1 MTIAYWCVL
10 IAIMLPYVSTVWA
23 KASAGG
29 FNPKHNHDPRAFLAG
44 VQGAAKRANNAQQ
57 NGFEIAPA
65 FAAAVIIA
73 HLAGGAEQGLLDQ
86 LAIAF
91 VLSRVLY
98 TLCYVADWASLRSL
112 VWFAGLG
119 LIISLFVVS
128 A

>member
-1 MTIAYWCVL
+1 MTVAYWCVL
-10 IAIMLPYVSTVWA
+10 IAIVLPYVSTVWA

-29 FNPKHNHDPRAFLAG
+29 FSPHHNRDPRAFLAT
-44 VQGAAKRANNAQQ
+44 VQGVARRANNAQQ

-73 HLAGGAEQGLLDQ
+73 HLVGVVEQGLLDQ

-98 TLCYVADWASLRSL
+98 TVCYVADWSLVRSL
-112 VWFAGLG
+112 VWFVGLG
-119 LIISLFVVS
+119 IIVSLFLLS

>member
-1 MTIAYWCVL
+1 MTTAYWCVL
-10 IAIMLPYVSTVWA
+10 IALFLPYLSTVTA
-23 KASAGG
+23 KAVSGG
-29 FNPKHNHDPRAFLAG
+29 FSPRHNHDPRALLAG
-44 VQGAAKRANNAQQ
+44 LEGLGRRANNAQL
-57 NGFEIAPA
+57 NSFEVTPA

-91 VLSRVLY
+91 VISRVLY
-98 TLCYVADWASLRSL
+98 WLCYLADWAAVRSL
-112 VWFAGLG
+112 VWFVGMG